1 MKRIVSLIIVL
12 SVLMNFILS
21 SFSFAATKTISV
33 TEGNSTYSFADSE
46 FEKTSASNSPHVQ
59 LTVPEKRSIHH

>member
-21 SFSFAATKTISV
+21 SFSFAEDNPQLPIIKCILSL
-33 TEGNSTYSFADSE
+33 YSAKVNETDIDKNDRKSQKVKYGAD
-46 FEKTSASNSPHVQ
+46 EKAD
-59 LTVPEKRSIHH
+59 